1 MIDNFNIYLIT
12 QLKKKPRVGRQAD
25 QDPSKLTRAYSDLT
39 AAGKAFWDAYNT
51 AGGTAVQQNIFGI
64 LGNQAQTLVKNL
76 STLETLNLKVR
87 ESFNVNSTSAAKLG
101 VAIEQLAIKQKQNTQ
116 TAKEYVGEL
125 ENIFAG
131 QTKYINVGGKFAN
144 QLVNQNG
151 LIRDQLKVSSAAYEN
166 YVRYQATISGKT
178 KNTDQLADNMAKV
191 NDGFATVAASTK
203 DFYSGGL
210 TKIISGFE
218 NLTAETTAM
227 YGKNQKNLGL
237 AMLKADA
244 LGVNLNEVAKAGE
257 GFLNI
262 EESITAELAATI
274 VTGEELTATIKD
286 ANGERE
292 VSIAQAMREAVLN
305 KDLNQQMDLQVQ
317 LAEKYGEKIKEDL
330 FARKEIADMMGVSE
344 ESLVKM
350 VTQYEAAA
358 NVNKKIFQTNVDDLN
373 VTDAK
378 LATMV
383 ELESKQTAIEES
395 LKNQTQQQSK
405 VMGNYAP
412 QAPAERKAAIEAGDK
427 INKGSTESGALTE
440 STVVKI
446 GVGVK
451 AAIDALTGVGSAL
464 QSGLTPGSSPVKD
477 VFIPAGGSNIITGNY
492 GSFTTAPGDDILAA
506 PNIRQATSGGGSDT
520 SAIISALQ
528 GMTFHVTNTFDGD
541 KIQSSLSIRQG
552 QTLNN
557 INQV

>member
-87 ESFNVNSTSAAKLG
+87 DSFNVNASSAAKLG
-101 VAIEQLAIKQKQNTQ
+101 VTIEQLALKQKQNTQ

-166 YVRYQATISGKT
+166 YVRYQATIGGKT
-178 KNTDQLADNMAKV
+178 KNTDQLAANMSKV
-191 NDGFATVAASTK
+191 NDGFANVAASTK

-218 NLTAETTAM
+218 NLSAETSAM
-227 YGKNQKNLGL
+227 YGKDQKNLGL

-244 LGVNLNEVAKAGE
+244 LGINLNEAAKAGE

-274 VTGEELTATIKD
+274 VSGEELTATIKD

-305 KDLNQQMDLQVQ
+305 KDLNQQMDLRSQ

-330 FARKEIADMMGVSE
+330 FARKEIAGLMGISE

-358 NVNKKIFQTNVDDLN
+358 NVNKKIFQTNIDDLN

-412 QAPAERKAAIEAGDK
+412 NAPAERKAAIEAGDK

-440 STVVKI
+440 STIVKI

-451 AAIDALTGVGSAL
+451 AAFDALTGVGSAL
-464 QSGLTPGSSPVKD
+464 QSGLAPGSSPVKD

-506 PNIRQATSGGGSDT
+506 PNIRQATSAGGSDT
-520 SAIISALQ
+520 AAIISALQ